1 MQPSRCPDCAVPF
14 EVLPAVPNLCVKETE
29 PTRSMQSCGAG
40 SQARHARG
48 QSRRG
53 RVSSLILVRCQLVEA
68 RERMHLT
75 GGGEKI

>member
-29 PTRSMQSCGAG
+29 PTRSMQSRGAG

-48 QSRRG
+48 QSRC

>member
-14 EVLPAVPNLCVKETE
+14 EVLPAVPQPLRKGNGANKEHAK
-29 PTRSMQSCGAG
+29 PRGG
-40 SQARHARG
+40 QARHARG